1 MSYLRADAALIR
13 ELLPPQARPPAE
25 ADGLFLLYAVLMRA
39 KGEQV
44 TAADVHDAWAAWMDN
59 RDPGHTALVPFDE
72 LSLATQREDEPY
84 VQAIQAAARVRAKV
98 RAKDGA

>member
-1 MSYLRADAALIR
+1 MTYLRADAALIR
-13 ELLPPQARPPAE
+13 GLLPPQARPPAD
-25 ADGLFLLYAVLMRA
+25 ADSPFLLYAVLMRA

-59 RDPGHTALVPFDE
+59 RDPGHTALVPFEE

-84 VQAIQAAARVRAKV
+84 VQAIQAAARVRAK
-98 RAKDGA
+98 DGS